1 MAQDGWDDEALWRGL
16 IARDH
21 RAMEAL
27 IARYSREITYFVR
40 TLLEG
45 IGTPQDVEECVSD
58 LFVAAW
64 KEIEDFDPHRGA
76 FRTWLTMR
84 AKYLAL
90 DLRRQVQR
98 RQALLAPPRTD
109 HPDRAEVAEIGRA
122 GADGE
127 SVSGRADCA
136 DQAESVD
143 GLLERRERQ
152 AELRIALAELPEL
165 DRLLVYLRYFR
176 LETTEQIATRTGLT
190 NRAIDTRL
198 WRSRKALRDVLEA
211 LEARAQAPA
220 ARRKP
225 LDMVRLDMRLDTRP
239 RP

>member
-1 MAQDGWDDEALWRGL
+1 MAQIDWDDETLWRGL
-16 IARDH
+16 VARDH

-64 KEIEDFDPHRGA
+64 KEIEDFDPNRGA

-98 RQALLAPPRTD
+98 RQALLAPRQERSEGSEAP
-109 HPDRAEVAEIGRA
+109 ELGRA
-122 GADGE
+122 RADGE
-127 SVSGRADCA
+127 STSGPADCA
-136 DQAESVD
+136 DLAESVD

-152 AELRIALAELPEL
+152 AELRTALAELPEL

-176 LETTEQIATRTGLT
+176 LETTDQIAARTGLT

-211 LEARAQAPA
+211 LETRAQAPA
-220 ARRKP
+220 ARKN
-225 LDMVRLDMRLDTRP
+225 RLEIVRLDTRP
-239 RP
+239 HA

>member
-1 MAQDGWDDEALWRGL
+1 VAQEGWDDEALWRGL
-16 IARDH
+16 VAREP
-21 RAMEAL
+21 RAMEAV

-64 KEIEDFDPHRGA
+64 KEIDDFDPARGA
-76 FRTWLTMR
+76 FHTWLTMR

-98 RQALLAPPRTD
+98 RRAILVPPKKDGEWHDDAPE
-109 HPDRAEVAEIGRA
+109 AGRA
-122 GADGE
+122 GAAGDPAE
-127 SVSGRADCA
+127 SHANQVDPS
-136 DQAESVD
+136 ESVD

-152 AELRIALAELPEL
+152 AELRTALVELPEL

-190 NRAIDTRL
+190 HRAIDTRL
-198 WRSRKALRDVLEA
+198 WRSRRALRDVLEA
-211 LEARAQAPA
+211 LEARARAQVPAPRA
-220 ARRKP
+220 KRTEVKP
-225 LDMVRLDMRLDTRP
+225 RA
-239 RP
+239 